1 MDKQLTVAVPEERVP
16 EFYAWFA
23 RFLASEPG
31 GPFGAPGSR
40 GRGRG
45 WRWEGERRSWT
56 AGDGEEAAWVYGRLS
71 DPARALFDMLI
82 DAPGQRVAGNEVA
95 RRLGLD
101 KGAHGVA
108 GILAWPGRWSAKLG
122 RAFPIETVARDDGG
136 TDYTMSPE
144 TAAVFA
150 AARERARGR
159 GRSGEGAARGRE
171 GPAASSGEGR
181 A

>member
-1 MDKQLTVAVPEERVP
+1 VDKPVTVAVPEERVP

-31 GPFGAPGSR
+31 APFGGPGLR
-40 GRGRG
+40 GRRGRRG
-45 WRWEGERRSWT
+45 WGWEGERRPWT
-56 AGDGEEAAWVYGRLS
+56 AGDGEEAAWFYGRLS

-82 DAPGQRVAGNEVA
+82 DAPGERIAGNEVA

-108 GILAWPGRWSAKLG
+108 GVLAWPGRWSAKLG
-122 RAFPIETVARDDGG
+122 RDFPIETVARDDGG

-150 AARERARGR
+150 AARERVRGT
-159 GRSGEGAARGRE
+159 GGGEGAAAGARSEPG
-171 GPAASSGEGR
+171 ASSGSP
-181 A
+181 